1 MDPVSRRQVWDLIDA
16 AKQGRVIILTTH
28 SMEVPG
34 GGELEQITLLWVL
47 FDLLLHH
54 KRFMHDAN

>member
-1 MDPVSRRQVWDLIDA
+1 MSRRQVWDLIDA

-34 GGELEQITLLWVL
+34 GGEMEQITLLWVL

>member
-34 GGELEQITLLWVL
+34 GGELEQITLLWVF